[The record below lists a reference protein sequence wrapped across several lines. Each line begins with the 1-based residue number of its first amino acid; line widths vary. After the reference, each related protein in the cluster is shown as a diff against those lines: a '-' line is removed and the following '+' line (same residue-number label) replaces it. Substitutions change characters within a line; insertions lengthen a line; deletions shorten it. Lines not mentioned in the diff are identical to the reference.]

1 MNIDKIHFW
10 SKLKDMINF
19 LLNFKKLTST
29 TASDL
34 SKILL
39 RNALQISTAE
49 SCTGGLISSRLTD
62 MAGSSAYIKANFV
75 TYSNEAKQ
83 RFLNVSE
90 KTLNDYGAVS
100 AECAHEMAEGLIRLT
115 GSEVVLCTTG
125 VAGPSSSENKPVG
138 IIFIAC
144 GYKDNI
150 TVKEFK
156 LNPKYNRK
164 NMKFM
169 FSETALNFVLE
180 ILNQ

>member
-1 MNIDKIHFW
+1 MQNLLL
-10 SKLKDMINF
+10 KLKKSN
-19 LLNFKKLTST
+19 K
-29 TASDL
+29 ASEL
-34 SKILL
+34 AKILL

-49 SCTGGLISSRLTD
+49 SCTGGLLSSRLTD

-90 KTLNDYGAVS
+90 ETLKTYGAVS
-100 AECAHEMAEGLIRLT
+100 AECAREMAEGLLQLT
-115 GSEVVLCTTG
+115 GSDVVLCTTG

-138 IIFIAC
+138 LIYIAC
-144 GYKDNI
+144 GYNGNI
-150 TVKEFK
+150 MVKEFR

-164 NMKFM
+164 NMKYM
-169 FSETALNFVLE
+169 FSETALSFALE